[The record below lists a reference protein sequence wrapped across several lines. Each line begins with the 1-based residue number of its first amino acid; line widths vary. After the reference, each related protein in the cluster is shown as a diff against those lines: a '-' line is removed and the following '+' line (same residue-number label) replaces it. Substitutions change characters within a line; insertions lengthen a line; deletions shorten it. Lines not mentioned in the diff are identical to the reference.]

1 MERKYWV
8 PALERADKVLACIA
22 KAPSELKL
30 MDLSAATGINKSTM
44 FSLLQTMEAMNWIS
58 REKGDTY
65 RLGSVFGMLG
75 HAYFKGFDLVE
86 LFQASASETVSIVGE
101 TLQLAKLEGG
111 DILYLAKKE
120 AVSPVRMTTEPGM
133 RLPAY
138 STALGKMMLAG
149 MKDEQVGALYADDAF
164 QSFTAHTVADI
175 DALIEELHKVRDQG
189 YALDEEEA
197 VVGFTCIAAPILEAG
212 LTVAAASF
220 SMPTHHWEQ
229 KRKLA
234 ITELQKLTKQ
244 ISR

>member
-22 KAPSELKL
+22 ESPSELKL

-86 LFQASASETVSIVGE
+86 LFQTASSEAVGIVGE
-101 TLQLAKLEGG
+101 TLQLAKLEGR

-120 AVSPVRMTTEPGM
+120 SLSPVRMITEPGM

-138 STALGKMMLAG
+138 STALGKALLSVMNDEAVASLFGDTPFHAFTEQTT
-149 MKDEQVGALYADDAF
+149 KDVLQL
-164 QSFTAHTVADI
+164 
-175 DALIEELHKVRDQG
+175 LEELRLVREQG

-197 VVGFTCIAAPILEAG
+197 VVGFTCVAAPIYERGEA
-212 LTVAAASF
+212 VAAASF
-220 SMPTHHWEQ
+220 SMPTHCFRE
-229 KRKLA
+229 KNELA
-234 ITELQKLTKQ
+234 IRELRKLTKQ
-244 ISR
+244 LSR